1 MSSHPPH
8 DALLPAW
15 RALPAPVR
23 ALLLGECLGLL
34 STASMQVAVSWW
46 ISRHAGAAGL
56 ARYAALMGLVAL
68 VVTPLLSPAGDR
80 WPKRRVIRIGRLMLV
95 LDAAALAA
103 LCTAGRFDLGLLAL
117 CGLVSAAATALL
129 WPVESSLLAELVA
142 PEGLSTAIRWRRAAQ
157 SVGGLAGPALGGG
170 VIAALG
176 LDAAMAIDLG
186 LFALAAA
193 VAWRAAPAAGPAAA
207 AARRPWLADLA
218 DGLRAKWQVRL
229 DRWWTL
235 AGAAMMLSLLP
246 ASGLLLPLRIQS
258 LGLSA
263 AWFGACSAALSL
275 GVLAGVAGV
284 APWLVARHGRVG
296 ALALAI
302 LACGAAIAGL
312 ALCDAAP
319 GLVALFA
326 LMGLGLSVTQWVGQT
341 HRLLAMPAAYRAR
354 MSAAHLTVAHA
365 VAALAP
371 ALAGGLLQHL
381 PVSGV
386 YGVLAV
392 GFAASGLLLLAVPG
406 LGPFLRQEPRAVEG
420 WYQRAYPGAFR
431 ARATAPAEPRH
442 GQARRR

>member
-186 LFALAAA
+186 LFA
-193 VAWRAAPAAGPAAA
+193 
-207 AARRPWLADLA
+207 ARRPWLADLA

-275 GVLAGVAGV
+275 GVRRRAGVG
-284 APWLVARHGRVG
+284 
-296 ALALAI
+296 
-302 LACGAAIAGL
+302 
-312 ALCDAAP
+312 DP
-319 GLVALFA
+319 GLRR
-326 LMGLGLSVTQWVGQT
+326 GD
-341 HRLLAMPAAYRAR
+341 RRAR
-354 MSAAHLTVAHA
+354 AVRRGARAGRAVRADGTGPLGDAMGRADASPAGDAGAAAHLTVAHA